1 MRPEHWLY
9 TIPLRLRSLF
19 RRAQADQE
27 LDDELR
33 DHLERKTEE
42 YVAQGMAQGEAH
54 RRARLDLGGIE
65 QTKEKCRDA
74 RRANWIQDFVHD
86 LRFGLRML
94 RKAPG
99 FTAVA
104 VITLALGISA
114 NTTIFSTVNAFFLRK
129 PPIRDPDRV
138 VIVSSVSPEKNTYAP
153 DRIPVSAPDYLDWR
167 AQDKSFDGMAAADF
181 ADFTISGGTAP
192 ERVVGARVSSNFFEV
207 LGVGPAMGRTFLPEE
222 NQWGRDH
229 SVILSDELWK
239 GRFGGDP
246 RVLGHLVKING
257 QNHTVAGVMPRTFR
271 LWEFEARLWIPLT
284 FSPDDLRP
292 PSRSTRL
299 LRVFARL
306 KSGTDERKATAE
318 MQTITQRIAEAH
330 KDTNK
335 GWGASVMSL
344 QRYSIADSNSE
355 TATAFLMA
363 AVGFV
368 LLIACTNLANLM
380 VARNSIR
387 QREFIIRSALGAGRF
402 RLARQLFTECLLLSI
417 AGGALGVLG
426 AFWGVR
432 LLRSQLN
439 WNEGALEM
447 AKEISVDSRVL
458 IFTLAI
464 SLGAGILF
472 GLAPAVQ
479 IARQDASYGLPEGGR
494 GGTAAP
500 RRLRVQRL
508 LVIGQLA
515 LSLFLL
521 VGAGLFVEGFLEE
534 IQTSVGFNSH
544 NLLTGTV
551 WLRDLQYLQPQR
563 QRQFF
568 ENVLQRLANLPRVQ
582 SAAGAT
588 DLPYNFPGYVPFTVE
603 GHPVT
608 KPDDQPKS
616 GWFTVSPGHFATLQV
631 PLLRGRE
638 FTSSDTADASPV
650 VIVNEAFA
658 RRFFGGENPVGRHIR
673 LDLGDRNQNRWSEVV
688 GVVGNVME
696 FLGQVQPRPQIFVPF
711 AAHPS
716 QLMRFIVRTRT
727 DPLSLSDSL
736 RHAVWAVDPDQA
748 VTEIRTMDRVIR
760 DSGAGD
766 DAMAETMGVFAL
778 LGLLMAAVGI
788 FGVVSYL
795 VEQRTQEMGIRLAL
809 GAEPAGVLRLMIRKG
824 MALVGVG
831 TGIGI
836 LVSLGLPKLAAA
848 EFENFQFHS
857 IWVLIFAPV
866 VVVLTGFAACYLP
879 ARRAMRVDPMVA
891 LRYE

>member
-181 ADFTISGGTAP
+181 EDFTISGGTAP
-192 ERVVGARVSSNFFEV
+192 ERVAGARVSSNFFEV

-257 QNHTVAGVMPRTFR
+257 QNHTVAGVMPRPFR
-271 LWEFEARLWIPLT
+271 LWDFEARLWIPLT

-306 KSGTDERKATAE
+306 KPGTDERKATAE

-380 VARNSIR
+380 LARNSIR

-417 AGGALGVLG
+417 AGGGLGILG

-432 LLRSQLN
+432 LLRSQFN

-472 GLAPAVQ
+472 GLAPAIQ
-479 IARQDASYGLPEGGR
+479 IVRQDASDGLQEGGR

-500 RRLRVQRL
+500 RRLR
-508 LVIGQLA
+508 
-515 LSLFLL
+515 
-521 VGAGLFVEGFLEE
+521 
-534 IQTSVGFNSH
+534 
-544 NLLTGTV
+544 
-551 WLRDLQYLQPQR
+551 
-563 QRQFF
+563 
-568 ENVLQRLANLPRVQ
+568 LQRLANLPGVQ

-631 PLLRGRE
+631 PLLQGRE

-766 DAMAETMGVFAL
+766 DAMAQTMGVFAL

-848 EFENFQFHS
+848 EFENFHFHS